1 MDRQTQNHT
10 PNLSFLADASR
21 NSFYADQ
28 LADMVETQGLIKA
41 PSNLKASI
49 LERSRQMDVQ
59 LIAHSNR
66 LSKKLELFT
75 YGLKGSVAVYCCV
88 CFILTTPATKKEMRF
103 LQLFSD
109 YTPLHVEATEKL
121 QIWAERLL
129 EFSDQLWDRE
139 GLLHDE

>member
-10 PNLSFLADASR
+10 PNLSLLTDASR
-21 NSFYADQ
+21 NCFYADR

-66 LSKKLELFT
+66 LSKKLELF
-75 YGLKGSVAVYCCV
+75 K
-88 CFILTTPATKKEMRF
+88 FNP
-103 LQLFSD
+103 
-109 YTPLHVEATEKL
+109 
-121 QIWAERLL
+121 
-129 EFSDQLWDRE
+129 
-139 GLLHDE
+139 